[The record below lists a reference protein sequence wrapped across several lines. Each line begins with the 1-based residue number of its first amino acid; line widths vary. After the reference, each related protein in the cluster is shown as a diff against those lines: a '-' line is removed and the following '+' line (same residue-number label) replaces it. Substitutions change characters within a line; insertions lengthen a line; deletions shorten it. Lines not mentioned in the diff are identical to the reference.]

1 MGSANARKS
10 INIRERRS
18 GALRVERSILMVR
31 RRYRI
36 RFSKKG
42 NLRFIGHHDL
52 LRAIERIL
60 RRARLPVAMSQGFH
74 PKPRVSYLSA
84 LPLGFSSDDE
94 SMELILDED
103 LPASET
109 LARLNAASVDGLEFL
124 TVITLEEDD
133 PKQRPHSFV
142 YDAEIP
148 AALLETTRE
157 RLRAFMASTA
167 RPFEKPNGKVVDA
180 RPPVA
185 RAAIDGA
192 RLTFELLA
200 QTGPEVGARD
210 IFACLELDGEL
221 FRSIFPN
228 RKRSIVEGE

>member
-1 MGSANARKS
+1 
-10 INIRERRS
+10 
-18 GALRVERSILMVR
+18 MVR
-31 RRYRI
+31 RRYRL

-42 NLRFIGHHDL
+42 NLRFIGHRDL

-94 SMELILDED
+94 AMELVLDED

-124 TVITLEEDD
+124 SARALKEDD
-133 PKQRPHSFV
+133 PKQQPRSFV
-142 YDAEIP
+142 YEIDVPTELVDA
-148 AALLETTRE
+148 TRE
-157 RLRAFMASTA
+157 RLRAFMALAT
-167 RPFEKPNGKVVDA
+167 RPFEKANGKVVDA

-185 RAAIDGA
+185 SATLDDGGA
-192 RLTFELLA
+192 LTFELLA
-200 QTGPEVGARD
+200 QTGPEVGARE
-210 IFACLELDGEL
+210 ILACLDLDGEL

-228 RKRSIVEGE
+228 RKRSLIADECE